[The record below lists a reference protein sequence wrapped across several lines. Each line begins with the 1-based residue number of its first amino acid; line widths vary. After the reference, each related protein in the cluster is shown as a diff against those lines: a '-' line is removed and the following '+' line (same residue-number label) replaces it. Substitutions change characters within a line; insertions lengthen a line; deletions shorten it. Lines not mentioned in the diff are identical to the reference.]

1 MIGRINRKLKF
12 FMLQFRVKNYNAFK
26 KELSLNQ
33 LSASNIEENT
43 KKLKPYYSEYVNHI
57 SSPEMAASM
66 ELAGF
71 MYTLCKA
78 NQYKKV
84 LDLGSGLSSFIFRLY
99 AKETLGVEVYSVDD
113 DAAWLTKTRG
123 YLEQHHLDTNNMF
136 TLQQFVDLK
145 ESGFDCIL
153 HDLNFVEVR
162 IQYVDFVFRSAKKN
176 GLIIMDDVHKMDYR
190 FALLKKLKSLEASC
204 FTLRDMTK
212 DNFGRFA
219 YAVLKK

>member
-99 AKETLGVEVYSVDD
+99 A
-113 DAAWLTKTRG
+113 
-123 YLEQHHLDTNNMF
+123 
-136 TLQQFVDLK
+136 
-145 ESGFDCIL
+145 
-153 HDLNFVEVR
+153 
-162 IQYVDFVFRSAKKN
+162 
-176 GLIIMDDVHKMDYR
+176 
-190 FALLKKLKSLEASC
+190 
-204 FTLRDMTK
+204 
-212 DNFGRFA
+212 
-219 YAVLKK
+219 

>member
-190 FALLKKLKSLEASC
+190 FALLKKLKSLKIK
-204 FTLRDMTK
+204 FR
-212 DNFGRFA
+212 
-219 YAVLKK
+219 